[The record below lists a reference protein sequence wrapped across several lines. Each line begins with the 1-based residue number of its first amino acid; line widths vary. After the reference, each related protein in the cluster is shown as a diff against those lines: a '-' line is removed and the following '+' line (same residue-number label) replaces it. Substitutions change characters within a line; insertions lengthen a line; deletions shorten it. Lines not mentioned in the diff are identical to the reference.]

1 MSALAGLGPLLRL
14 AWRRDRVLVPISV
27 LAITGSAVSGAQAT
41 LALYPTSASMGEAVR
56 AVVTNPAA
64 LALYGPVAD
73 PTSPDAF
80 AVYKMGTLGGVFL
93 VLLGYAL
100 VRRHTRSEEDLGRL
114 ELLGAGVVGRRAPLA
129 AAVILATAAVLVT
142 CLLTLAGYVSIG
154 MGVAGSAASV
164 AGWAAAALAFVG
176 VTAVTAQVSST
187 ARGCAGLTLG
197 VLGASY
203 LLRAVVDGNPSSPQW
218 LIWLSP
224 LGWAEQ
230 AQAFAVNRTW
240 VALLGV
246 AALAAGLL
254 SAGLVLE
261 RRDLGA
267 GLIATRTGAA
277 NASPRLST
285 ALGLAW
291 RQGRAGLAGWAAGFA
306 VMGVVVGGLLQSATE
321 MLSDPGIADML
332 AKMGGGT
339 GSLIGVY
346 LSTEF
351 GFAAVV
357 AAAFGVTV
365 TLRLRSQE
373 AEGYAEQ
380 LLATRTTR
388 LRYLASHTLV
398 ALLGVPILLAVM
410 ALGIRLADS
419 SGLTDGVGALLGA
432 ALARVPAAWVCVGI
446 AATAFAVAK
455 HAAAAIAW
463 GALSVFLLL
472 GEFGALLGLPDSVI
486 TLSPFA
492 HSPRLPL
499 ESFRVLPVVLLV
511 AVTAALVGLAATV
524 WRRRDIG

>member
-197 VLGASY
+197 ALGASY

-230 AQAFAVNRTW
+230 AQAFAANRTW
-240 VALLGV
+240 VVLLGV
-246 AALAAGLL
+246 AALVAGLL
-254 SAGLVLE
+254 AAVVVLE
-261 RRDLGA
+261 NRDLGA

-277 NASPRLST
+277 DASPSLSS

-291 RQGRAGLAGWAAGFA
+291 RQGRAGPRTA
-306 VMGVVVGGLLQSATE
+306 SAQRC
-321 MLSDPGIADML
+321 DPG
-332 AKMGGGT
+332 
-339 GSLIGVY
+339 
-346 LSTEF
+346 
-351 GFAAVV
+351 
-357 AAAFGVTV
+357 AAA
-365 TLRLRSQE
+365 
-373 AEGYAEQ
+373 
-380 LLATRTTR
+380 
-388 LRYLASHTLV
+388 
-398 ALLGVPILLAVM
+398 
-410 ALGIRLADS
+410 
-419 SGLTDGVGALLGA
+419 
-432 ALARVPAAWVCVGI
+432 
-446 AATAFAVAK
+446 
-455 HAAAAIAW
+455 
-463 GALSVFLLL
+463 
-472 GEFGALLGLPDSVI
+472 
-486 TLSPFA
+486 
-492 HSPRLPL
+492 
-499 ESFRVLPVVLLV
+499 
-511 AVTAALVGLAATV
+511 
-524 WRRRDIG
+524 